1 MVEEVTI
8 CLSIVFLMLSLI
20 SGHAAVELVALN
32 LCMRLV
38 ALAMAWVID
47 SFLALMKLSTAA
59 LQSSKLGALSYIFA
73 RLSTMVLR
81 LAPDA
86 TKRLKSSSDSPYKIM
101 LRMS

>member
-1 MVEEVTI
+1 MTI

-20 SGHAAVELVALN
+20 SGHAAVELVALS

-59 LQSSKLGALSYIFA
+59 LQSSRLGALS
-73 RLSTMVLR
+73 
-81 LAPDA
+81 
-86 TKRLKSSSDSPYKIM
+86 
-101 LRMS
+101 